1 MRILWTTTLKNLS
14 DRELKKSELQKKITQ
29 QQLAEMIDIDQRSL
43 STIECGNNFPTKNL
57 LKIAN
62 SLGVELKE
70 IFDYEHI
77 SLSEDEKIKEI
88 STNLKKLSA
97 HDLNIVYR
105 LVKTMV

>member
-1 MRILWTTTLKNLS
+1 MDNNIKKLIGQRIKEIRTS
-14 DRELKKSELQKKITQ
+14 KKITQ

-43 STIECGNNFPTKNL
+43 SAIECGNNFPTKNL

-105 LVKTMV
+105 LIKTMV

>member
-1 MRILWTTTLKNLS
+1 MDNNIKKLIGQRIKEIRTS
-14 DRELKKSELQKKITQ
+14 KKITQ

-43 STIECGNNFPTKNL
+43 SAIECGNNFPTKNL

-105 LVKTMV
+105 LVKTMA

>member
-1 MRILWTTTLKNLS
+1 MDNNIKKLIGQRIKEIRTS
-14 DRELKKSELQKKITQ
+14 KKITQ

-43 STIECGNNFPTKNL
+43 SAIECGNNFPTKNL

-77 SLSEDEKIKEI
+77 SLSEDEKIKEL

>member
-1 MRILWTTTLKNLS
+1 MDNNIKKLIGERIKEIRTS
-14 DRELKKSELQKKITQ
+14 KKITQ

-43 STIECGNNFPTKNL
+43 SAIECGNNFPTKNL

>member
-1 MRILWTTTLKNLS
+1 MDNNIKKLIGQRIKEIRTS
-14 DRELKKSELQKKITQ
+14 KKITQ

-43 STIECGNNFPTKNL
+43 SAIECGNNFPTKNL

-105 LVKTMV
+105 LVKAMV

>member
-1 MRILWTTTLKNLS
+1 MDNNIKKLIGQRIKEIRTS
-14 DRELKKSELQKKITQ
+14 KKIAQ

-43 STIECGNNFPTKNL
+43 SAIECGNNFPTKNL

-62 SLGVELKE
+62 SLGVEFKE
-70 IFDYEHI
+70 FFDYEHI

>member
-1 MRILWTTTLKNLS
+1 MDNNIKKLIGQRIKEIRTS
-14 DRELKKSELQKKITQ
+14 KKITQ

-43 STIECGNNFPTKNL
+43 SAIECGNNFPTKNL

-70 IFDYEHI
+70 NFDYEHI
-77 SLSEDEKIKEI
+77 SLSEDKEIKEI

>member
-1 MRILWTTTLKNLS
+1 MDNNIKKLIGQRIKEIRTS
-14 DRELKKSELQKKITQ
+14 KKITQ
-29 QQLAEMIDIDQRSL
+29 QQLAEMINIDQRSL
-43 STIECGNNFPTKNL
+43 SAIECGNNFPTKNL

-62 SLGVELKE
+62 PLGVELKE

-97 HDLNIVYR
+97 HDLNIVYK
-105 LVKTMV
+105 LVKTMG

>member
-1 MRILWTTTLKNLS
+1 MDNNIKKLIGQRIKEIRTS
-14 DRELKKSELQKKITQ
+14 KKITQ
-29 QQLAEMIDIDQRSL
+29 QQLAEMINIDQRSL
-43 STIECGNNFPTKNL
+43 SAIECGNNFPTKNL

-62 SLGVELKE
+62 PLGVELKE

>member
-1 MRILWTTTLKNLS
+1 MDNNIKKLIGQRIKEIRTS
-14 DRELKKSELQKKITQ
+14 KKITQ

-43 STIECGNNFPTKNL
+43 SAIECGNNFPTKNL

>member
-1 MRILWTTTLKNLS
+1 MDNNIKKLIGQRIKEIRTS
-14 DRELKKSELQKKITQ
+14 KKITQ

-43 STIECGNNFPTKNL
+43 SAIECGNNFPTKNL

-88 STNLKKLSA
+88 STNLKKLSV

>member
-1 MRILWTTTLKNLS
+1 MDNNIKKLIGQRIKEIRTS
-14 DRELKKSELQKKITQ
+14 KKITQ
-29 QQLAEMIDIDQRSL
+29 QQLADMIDIDQRSL
-43 STIECGNNFPTKNL
+43 SAIECGNNFPTKNL

>member
-1 MRILWTTTLKNLS
+1 MDNNIKKLIGQRIKEIRTS
-14 DRELKKSELQKKITQ
+14 KKITQ

-43 STIECGNNFPTKNL
+43 SAIECGNNFPTKNL

-77 SLSEDEKIKEI
+77 SLSEDEKIKGI

>member
-1 MRILWTTTLKNLS
+1 MDNNIKKLIGQRIKEIRTS
-14 DRELKKSELQKKITQ
+14 KKITQ

-43 STIECGNNFPTKNL
+43 SAIECGNNFPTKNL

-77 SLSEDEKIKEI
+77 SLSEDEEIKEI

>member
-1 MRILWTTTLKNLS
+1 MDNNIKKLIGQRIKEIRTS
-14 DRELKKSELQKKITQ
+14 KKITQ

-43 STIECGNNFPTKNL
+43 SAIKCGNNFPTKNL

-62 SLGVELKE
+62 SLGVEFKE
-70 IFDYEHI
+70 FFDYEHI
-77 SLSEDEKIKEI
+77 SLSEDEEIKEN
-88 STNLKKLSA
+88 SKNLKKLSA

>member
-1 MRILWTTTLKNLS
+1 MDNNIKKLIGQRIKEIRTS
-14 DRELKKSELQKKITQ
+14 KKITQ

-43 STIECGNNFPTKNL
+43 CAIECGNNFPTKNL

-70 IFDYEHI
+70 FFDYEHI